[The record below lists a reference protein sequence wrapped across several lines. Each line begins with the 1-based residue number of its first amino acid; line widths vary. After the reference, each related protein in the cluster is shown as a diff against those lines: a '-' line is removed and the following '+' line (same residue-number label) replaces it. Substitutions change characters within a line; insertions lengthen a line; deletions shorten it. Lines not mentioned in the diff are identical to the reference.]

1 MSQFPP
7 DGSGPDV
14 RIPGDTARTASVA
27 ETDGPPAA
35 GDAIIDTTALDQIR
49 ALAMPGG
56 PDPLAMVLDQFFLST
71 PALLDRL
78 HSGAGSSDADAVRA
92 VCHTL
97 KSSMASLGAT
107 RLSELCR
114 DAEAAVKAGA
124 PDSAIAA
131 VPTIMREVGRVEA
144 ALRAVRDGGRGAA

>member
-7 DGSGPDV
+7 DGSEPDV
-14 RIPGDTARTASVA
+14 RIPGDTACAASVTEPA
-27 ETDGPPAA
+27 GRPDADG
-35 GDAIIDTTALDQIR
+35 AIIDPTALDQIR
-49 ALAMPGG
+49 ALATPGG

-78 HSGAGSSDADAVRA
+78 RSGATAGDAETVRA

-97 KSSMASLGAT
+97 KSSMASLGAM

-114 DAEAAVKAGA
+114 DAEAAVKSGT
-124 PDSAIAA
+124 PECAIAA
-131 VPTIMREVGRVEA
+131 VPTIMREYGRVA
-144 ALRAVRDGGRGAA
+144 ATLFAVRDGSRDAA